1 MSEIIT
7 DKLTGKTAAGNVTI
21 TSEGGA
27 VTMQLQQ
34 GLAKSFINH
43 FEGTTVNGSFNVTS
57 LVDNG
62 TGDHEHSFVNN
73 HNDIYYAACGSII
86 GDSSTQTNTQTHSCV
101 TAGNAPATCHH
112 NTSLVGYKTVHMSN
126 VANDHQMVQI
136 ITHGDLA

>member
-1 MSEIIT
+1 MASEMYVDTIAASDGT
-7 DKLTGKTAAGNVTI
+7 SPATLTKQSA
-21 TSEGGA
+21 
-27 VTMQLQQ
+27 
-34 GLAKSFINH
+34 AKSFINH

-86 GDSSTQTNTQTHSCV
+86 GDSSTQTSVNTHSVV
-101 TAGNAPATCHH
+101 TAGNTPATCQH
-112 NTSLVGYKTVHMSN
+112 NTSLVGYKTMHVGN
-126 VANDHQMVQI
+126 TAYDQQMVQV

>member
-1 MSEIIT
+1 MTSVLNVDEIAAKNGT
-7 DKLTGKTAAGNVTI
+7 DPVTLTKQSA
-21 TSEGGA
+21 
-27 VTMQLQQ
+27 
-34 GLAKSFINH
+34 AKSFINH

-86 GDSSTQTNTQTHSCV
+86 GDSSTQTTGNTHSVV
-101 TAGNAPATCHH
+101 TAGNTPATCHH
-112 NTSLVGYKTVHMSN
+112 NTSLIGYKTMHLSN
-126 VANDHQMVQI
+126 TAYDQQMVQV

>member
-1 MSEIIT
+1 MSTIKADTIVASDGT
-7 DKLTGKTAAGNVTI
+7 SPVTLTKQSA
-21 TSEGGA
+21 
-27 VTMQLQQ
+27 
-34 GLAKSFINH
+34 AKSFINH

-86 GDSSTQTNTQTHSCV
+86 GDSSTQTTSNTHSVV
-101 TAGNAPATCHH
+101 TAGNTPATCHH
-112 NTSLVGYKTVHMSN
+112 NTSLIGYKTMHVSN
-126 VANDHQMVQI
+126 TAYDQQMVQV